1 MVERIPPSAI
11 DVEEAILGGIMLDPN
26 AIDRICDTLVADA
39 FYISA
44 HKTIYTCTIRLHH
57 QGKPTDLLSVTDWL
71 VNNELLEKIGGR
83 NKLAMLLEGTVSAV
97 NIDALAKIV
106 IDKYTRRRLI
116 SIANM
121 IAELGYEQETPIESI
136 LDRSEQKLYELS
148 NSQFRTNTEHNSSIS
163 ATAYEQLLNI
173 NPIYPTGY
181 KDLDNL
187 MVGFEPGTLT
197 ILGGRSSMGKSFI
210 SCNLAYMMMKQNN
223 LPVVIFSL
231 EMSKL
236 QLEYRFWSLI
246 SATQDRKSNIVP
258 INTGRIQRHRS
269 KNDPLDEYEMQNMSN
284 VSNVASLL
292 PLYIND
298 SRDMSVAKIASE
310 CRQIIANT
318 GRLGLVVVD
327 YVQMMAEDTGGNRSY
342 ELGDVARGLYKVAGD
357 LNVPMLGLSQISRS
371 VENRQDKRPLM
382 SDLSQSGILETV
394 ADNILLAYRDEYYN
408 PDTTE
413 RGHLELR
420 LAKARHGEIGTVKF
434 LFDTYYGVLKDL
446 S

>member
-11 DVEEAILGGIMLDPN
+11 DIEEAILGGIMLDPN
-26 AIDRICDTLVADA
+26 AISKISDTLIADA
-39 FYISA
+39 FYIST
-44 HKTIYTCTIRLHH
+44 HQIIYTCALRLHH
-57 QGKPTDLLSVTDWL
+57 EGKPTDLLSVTNWL
-71 VNNELLEKIGGR
+71 LDSELLGKIGGR
-83 NKLAMLLEGTVSAV
+83 NKLAMLLESTVSAV
-97 NIDALAKIV
+97 NIDAFAQIL

-116 SIANM
+116 SVGNRIV
-121 IAELGYEQETPIESI
+121 ELGYEQETNLESI
-136 LDRSEQKLYELS
+136 LDRSEQNLYEVS
-148 NSQFRTNTEHNSSIS
+148 NAQFRRNTEHNSAIS
-163 ATAYEQLLNI
+163 TTAYEQLLNI
-173 NPIYPTGY
+173 KPIYPTGY
-181 KDLDNL
+181 RDLDDL

-210 SCNLAYMMMKQNN
+210 SCNLAYMMMKRNN

-246 SATQDRKSNIVP
+246 SITQDKESNILP

-269 KNDPLDEYEMQNMSN
+269 KNDPLDEYELQNMKN
-284 VSNVASLL
+284 VSLVASQL

-298 SRDMSVAKIASE
+298 SRDMSLSKIASE
-310 CRQIIANT
+310 CRQIIANV
-318 GRLGLVVVD
+318 GSIGLVIVD
-327 YVQMMAEDTGGNRSY
+327 YVQMMAEDSGGNRSY
-342 ELGDVARGLYKVAGD
+342 ELGDVARGLYKIAGELD
-357 LNVPMLGLSQISRS
+357 FPILALSQISRS

-408 PDTTE
+408 PDSTE
-413 RGHLELR
+413 RGRLELR

-434 LFDTYYGVLKDL
+434 LFDTFYGVLKDL
-446 S
+446 A